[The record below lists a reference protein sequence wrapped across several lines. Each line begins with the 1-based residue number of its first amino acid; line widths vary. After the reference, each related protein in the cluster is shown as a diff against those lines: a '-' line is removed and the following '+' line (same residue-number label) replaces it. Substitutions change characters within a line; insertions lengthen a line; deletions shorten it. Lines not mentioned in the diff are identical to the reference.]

1 MIDNHLSIAYIISSI
16 EGMKMAIAKTEK
28 EVILNAVQ
36 NLPDDTNFEEAMGRL
51 YLLSKVERGLQ
62 QADEGQ
68 TISHEEAIKRLD
80 KWLK

>member
-1 MIDNHLSIAYIISSI
+1 
-16 EGMKMAIAKTEK
+16 MALEKTEK
-28 EVILNAVQ
+28 EVIVNAVQ
-36 NLPDDTNFEEAMGRL
+36 SLPEDASFEEAMERL

-68 TISHEEAIKRLD
+68 TIPHEEAIKRLD

>member
-1 MIDNHLSIAYIISSI
+1 
-16 EGMKMAIAKTEK
+16 MALAKTEK
-28 EVILNAVQ
+28 EVIVNAVQ
-36 NLPDDTNFEEAMGRL
+36 NLPDDTSFEEALEFL

-62 QADEGQ
+62 QADKGQ

>member
-1 MIDNHLSIAYIISSI
+1 
-16 EGMKMAIAKTEK
+16 MALEKTEK
-28 EVILNAVQ
+28 EVIVNAVQ
-36 NLPDDTNFEEAMGRL
+36 SLPEDASFEEGMERL

-68 TISHEEAIKRLD
+68 TISHEEVKKRLD

>member
-1 MIDNHLSIAYIISSI
+1 MSL
-16 EGMKMAIAKTEK
+16 AKTEK
-28 EVILNAVQ
+28 EVIVNAVQ
-36 NLPDDTNFEEAMGRL
+36 SLPEDTSFEEAMERL

-62 QADEGQ
+62 QADKGQ

>member
-1 MIDNHLSIAYIISSI
+1 
-16 EGMKMAIAKTEK
+16 MALAKTEK
-28 EVILNAVQ
+28 EVIVNAVQ
-36 NLPDDTNFEEAMGRL
+36 SLPEDASFEEAMERL

-68 TISHEEAIKRLD
+68 IISHEEAKKRLD

>member
-1 MIDNHLSIAYIISSI
+1 
-16 EGMKMAIAKTEK
+16 MALEKTEK
-28 EVILNAVQ
+28 EVIVDAVQ
-36 NLPDDTNFEEAMGRL
+36 SLPEDASFEEAMERL

-68 TISHEEAIKRLD
+68 TILHKEAIKRLD